1 MSRVK
6 RSIRAGDISEV
17 ISLIHDYEETVYG
30 KVQTSLKMIRDLVL
44 KTGREDKVGLWIHD
58 VLKGVSFL
66 THRDHRLP
74 SLLLTVRDKG
84 TEGYIEDL
92 IESLIESGKRWK
104 AGSAEEKSIII
115 SANTPEERTAFEKA
129 GFSAGRHWH
138 QMSRELTG
146 MSVPDDPYLVRPFI
160 PGSDEHALYEAYETI
175 FADHYDYHP
184 STWEEF
190 NQRFFTP
197 EVSTDQW
204 LLMIDK
210 ENVIGFVLSR
220 ADDETRIGEISHL
233 GMKREWRRR
242 GLGRQLLH
250 RTFDGLH
257 RAGMT
262 HAALLVDSDSPTRAA
277 LLYKKAGMTIQRTFT
292 RYDLFL

>member
-6 RSIRAGDISEV
+6 RSIQADDLSEV
-17 ISLIHDYEETVYG
+17 ISLFHDYEQTVYG
-30 KVQTSLKMIRDLVL
+30 NVQTSLKMIRDLVV
-44 KTGREDKVGLWIHD
+44 KTEREDKVGLWVRG

-74 SLLLTVRDKG
+74 SLVLTIKDEG
-84 TEGYIEDL
+84 TEGYIEEL

-104 AGSAEEKSIII
+104 AEDMREKSIVI
-115 SANTPEERTAFEKA
+115 SANTPEERIAFEKA
-129 GFSAGRHWH
+129 GFSIQRHWH
-138 QMSRELTG
+138 QMSTELTETA
-146 MSVPDDPYLVRPFI
+146 VPVSPYLVRPFI
-160 PGSDEHALYEAYETI
+160 PGNDERALYEAYEEI

-190 NQRFFTP
+190 NQRFFIP
-197 EVSTDQW
+197 EDSTDRW

-210 ENVIGFVLSR
+210 EKVIGFVLSR
-220 ADDETRIGEISHL
+220 ADGETKVGEITHL
-233 GMKREWRRR
+233 GMKREYRRM
-242 GLGRQLLH
+242 GLGLQLLRH
-250 RTFDGLH
+250 SFDGLH

-262 HAALLVDSDSPTRAA
+262 HAALLVDSDSPTHAA

-292 RYDLFL
+292 RYDLPL